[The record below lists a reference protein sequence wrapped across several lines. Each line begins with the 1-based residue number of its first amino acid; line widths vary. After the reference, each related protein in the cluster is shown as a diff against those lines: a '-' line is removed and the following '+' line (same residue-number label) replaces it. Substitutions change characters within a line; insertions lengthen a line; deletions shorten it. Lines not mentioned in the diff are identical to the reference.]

1 MSRSYLGLYSQI
13 VISQVLL
20 TFIFVCLLWFFMLV
34 SISSSVSCWVF
45 LVHRYW
51 LEGDVVVRSSD
62 LSRSILRFIFING
75 LALISSF
82 AAADSANK
90 AQWEL
95 GVGLAVLDI
104 PFYPGSSQ
112 SKTYVFPIP
121 HFLFRAEKLEIDN
134 GIEATFF
141 RTEKVRFNLS
151 ADIAMPVN
159 SQDSE
164 ARAGMPDIDTVLQ
177 LGPSLE
183 ITLAGDRFQADH
195 LRLELPVRAAIS
207 TDLRSAESVGWL
219 FEPRLTYETRRPYKT
234 GFTYLVSAGLR
245 FATEDLHQ
253 YYYDVDAA
261 FVTPEREQFES
272 QAGYSGMFVDYIAN
286 WRSESF
292 IYWALL
298 RYQNL
303 QGAAFEDSPLVEQ
316 NDYLLIGAGVTW
328 VFATNL

>member
-1 MSRSYLGLYSQI
+1 MKLSGYIKNNFRNTVCFGL
-13 VISQVLL
+13 L
-20 TFIFVCLLWFFMLV
+20 FFTAMTNA
-34 SISSSVSCWVF
+34 
-45 LVHRYW
+45 
-51 LEGDVVVRSSD
+51 EP
-62 LSRSILRFIFING
+62 
-75 LALISSF
+75 AK
-82 AAADSANK
+82 K
-90 AQWEL
+90 AQWEI
-95 GVGLAVLDI
+95 GVGLAVMDI

-112 SKTYVFPIP
+112 GETYVFPIP
-121 HFLFRAEKLEIDN
+121 HFLYRAEKLEIDN
-134 GIEATFF
+134 GIEATFY
-141 RTEKVRFNLS
+141 RTEKIRFNLS
-151 ADIAMPVN
+151 ADFAVPVN
-159 SQDSE
+159 SRDSD
-164 ARAGMPDIDTVLQ
+164 ARADMPDLDTVIQ

-183 ITLAGDRFQADH
+183 ITLAGDRFKPSH
-195 LRLELPVRAAIS
+195 LRLELPVRAAIA
-207 TDLRSAESVGWL
+207 TDLSSADSIGWL

-261 FVTPEREQFES
+261 FVTPERSQFES
-272 QAGYSGMFVDYIAN
+272 QAGYSGLFADYIAN
-286 WRSESF
+286 WRSENF